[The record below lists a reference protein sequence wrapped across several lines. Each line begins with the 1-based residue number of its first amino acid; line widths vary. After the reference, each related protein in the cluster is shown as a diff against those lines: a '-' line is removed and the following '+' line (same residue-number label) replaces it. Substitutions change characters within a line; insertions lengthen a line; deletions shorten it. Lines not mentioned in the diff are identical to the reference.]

1 MNYNEVKILAEK
13 LFGPLEVPEVGT
25 PIIDEDETKL
35 VDPIDH
41 QETRLWW

>member
-35 VDPIDH
+35 VDPDDNN
-41 QETRLWW
+41 ETRAWW